1 MPHTRHLLLDCRAAL
16 RRTDPAFEDTP
27 LGERL
32 DAAILAIGQADDARR
47 VEAQAAPGKPMAG
60 RVAYAWQSVAR
71 ELRHSHPDVYQR
83 MSEQVLKRLD
93 LDALDDPA
101 EEIEALL
108 KSLDT
113 TEQARTRLE
122 AEAAGLRDALAEAVA
137 RPPEPAA
144 DENAGTG
151 TPAPA
156 AANGAPG
163 PALLH
168 AVANGLRSFAPDELE
183 WCISEAL
190 VLTGF
195 QKTPVQLLE
204 AGEAGLA
211 RLLLEATAAA

>member
-101 EEIEALL
+101 EEIEALR

-137 RPPEPAA
+137 RPPSRYHDIHRRRCNRYRHQHEVLHTIQHQL
-144 DENAGTG
+144 DLENDQ
-151 TPAPA
+151 
-156 AANGAPG
+156 
-163 PALLH
+163 
-168 AVANGLRSFAPDELE
+168 VAQQDNFG
-183 WCISEAL
+183 
-190 VLTGF
+190 V
-195 QKTPVQLLE
+195 
-204 AGEAGLA
+204 
-211 RLLLEATAAA
+211 